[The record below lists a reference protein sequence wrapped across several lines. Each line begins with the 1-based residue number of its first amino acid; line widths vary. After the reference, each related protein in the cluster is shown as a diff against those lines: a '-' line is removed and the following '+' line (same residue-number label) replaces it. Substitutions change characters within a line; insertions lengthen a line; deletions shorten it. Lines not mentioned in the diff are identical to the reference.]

1 MSELA
6 KLIPPKYTTP
16 LTKLIRTLEG
26 ILVLIACAV
35 LVVAAIVNDI
45 SPDLAAK
52 LGTGL
57 VAVTTASRTLL
68 KAFANKNPNA
78 LLPILEP
85 IGTADEVGDSDA
97 VVPLDQ
103 QSTQE
108 FSAIASVPEY
118 YGDEAP
124 AAEEPVDQLL
134 PRPVYDYESE
144 PVSIAPTP
152 PQTGDTPESRGED
165 PNL

>member
-1 MSELA
+1 MSGQLA
-6 KLIPPKYTTP
+6 KIIPPRYTTP

-57 VAVTTASRTLL
+57 VAVTTFSRTIL
-68 KAFANKNPNA
+68 KSFANKNPDA
-78 LLPILEP
+78 LLPTVGP
-85 IGTADEVGDSDA
+85 VGTTDEVGDSDA

-108 FSAIASVPEY
+108 FSAIADVPA

-124 AAEEPVDQLL
+124 AAEEPVNELL

-144 PVSIAPTP
+144 PVSIAPLP
-152 PQTGDTPESRGED
+152 PQTGDTPEARGED

>member
-1 MSELA
+1 MSELV

-68 KAFANKNPNA
+68 KAFANKNPDA
-78 LLPILEP
+78 LLPIVGP
-85 IGTADEVGDSDA
+85 IGTTDEVGDSDA
-97 VVPLDQ
+97 VVPLDSQ
-103 QSTQE
+103 ATQE
-108 FSAIASVPEY
+108 FTAIADVPA
-118 YGDEAP
+118 YGDVAP
-124 AAEEPVDQLL
+124 AAGEPVDELL

-144 PVSIAPTP
+144 QPVSIAPAP